1 MLKYSIKN
9 KDSFIIESNEMFG
22 SNIFEIKSERIN
34 SHLIRSDRILV
45 DHFPP
50 TSSNIIISYSKLTI
64 FKEEKLSGYE
74 DVTSKV
80 KSYFK
85 KIIFKATDPK
95 NTNLIPTGFLY
106 GTLND
111 DGIYVEKPLHA
122 EVAHETFW
130 NDVSEKSKYYDVQ
143 PAYCLDML
151 EEKRLDFFSSV
162 IYNEYDMVYGNDQRF
177 QKLN

>member
-1 MLKYSIKN
+1 MITKRLIERLAPN
-9 KDSFIIESNEMFG
+9 GCANGDVWVDIIYD
-22 SNIFEIKSERIN
+22 
-34 SHLIRSDRILV
+34 LADL
-45 DHFPP
+45 
-50 TSSNIIISYSKLTI
+50 I

-85 KIIFKATDPK
+85 KIIFKPTDSK

-111 DGIYVEKPLHA
+111 DGVYVEKPLHA

-130 NDVSEKSKYYDVQ
+130 NDVSEKSRHYDIS